1 MALAI
6 SRYENIALPFADW
19 KSFFVAPNLAKLEI
33 LLPGANT
40 SQGWRAFLQID
51 LSAAI
56 LSLTTIYLKRVE
68 HRSKPI

>member
-1 MALAI
+1 LALTI

-19 KSFFVAPNLAKLEI
+19 KNFFVAPNLAELEI
-33 LLPGANT
+33 LPPDANT
-40 SQGWRAFLQID
+40 SQGWRAFLQTD

>member
-1 MALAI
+1 LALTI

-19 KSFFVAPNLAKLEI
+19 KNFFVAPNLAELEI
-33 LLPGANT
+33 LPPDANT
-40 SQGWRAFLQID
+40 SQGWRAFLQTD

-68 HRSKPI
+68 HRSKPT